1 MKSVLIMAGGTGGHI
16 FPALAVAEE
25 LRAAGW
31 DVVWMG
37 ARGGME
43 ERLVPRH
50 GYRTAW
56 VRARAARG
64 KGLVQKVLLPAC
76 LLFSFWESARHIR
89 ARRTPNT
96 TARPRGPRCS
106 SPPSAW

>member
-16 FPALAVAEE
+16 FPGLAVAEE

-56 VRARAARG
+56 IRARAARG
-64 KGLVQKVLLPAC
+64 KGLVQKLC
-76 LLFSFWESARHIR
+76 C
-89 ARRTPNT
+89 RRI
-96 TARPRGPRCS
+96 CS
-106 SPPSAW
+106 SPSGRAHAISGASTLRSCSVSAATSLFQAA